1 MIWTVDVRPVS
12 SILIKIACFSSLFFS
27 LELVNKGAS
36 GKNMIRH
43 YNPSLN
49 LSSTLLGISIFVF
62 LSAI

>member
-1 MIWTVDVRPVS
+1 MV
-12 SILIKIACFSSLFFS
+12 FFS
-27 LELVNKGAS
+27 FELVNKGAS

-49 LSSTLLGISIFVF
+49 LSSTLLGFSIFVI